1 MRESLTLSAREQQ
14 RVEVVSRWLA
24 GMVTSAEAA
33 LLLGCSERTAW
44 RLRAALL
51 REGAAGMIHGNRG
64 RPSGR
69 RLPEPVADR
78 IVELATTVYRGFN
91 DTHLAEMLAE
101 EQGIEIGRS
110 SLRRLLRSRGIA
122 SPRRRRA
129 ARYRSRR
136 ERMAQEGLM
145 IQVDGSR
152 HDWLEG
158 RGPWL
163 TLVGGIDDAT
173 GKVVGAVFREAE
185 DGVGYLMVLRDMAR
199 RFGLPASIYRDG
211 SSVFAPSHGRAS
223 ERDEATQVA
232 RALTELGITSIHAG
246 SPQAK
251 GRIERAWGTFQDRL
265 VSELRRRDVCDLA
278 GANLLLSEFVA
289 RFNRRFAVP
298 AASPVPAWRP
308 VPAGLDLARVL
319 AFRWRRAV
327 GSDSC
332 VRLDGALLQLPPGAG
347 GRSLAG
353 RRVEVELRL
362 DGRLL
367 VTADGRLLAAVPAP
381 PEPRRLRDL
390 RLLDPQAP
398 APEPTSRNVAYR
410 PSGQHPWRRV
420 APGTKLGATR
430 REEARLTESL
440 SR

>member
-1 MRESLTLSAREQQ
+1 MWENLTLTTKEQQ
-14 RVEVVSRWLA
+14 RTEVVSRWLA
-24 GMVTSAEAA
+24 GILTTAEVV

-44 RLRAALL
+44 RLRATML
-51 REGAAGMIHGNRG
+51 RDGAAGLVHGNRG
-64 RPSGR
+64 RPSAR
-69 RLPEPVADR
+69 RLPDDVAER
-78 IVELATTVYRGFN
+78 IIALATSEYRGFN
-91 DTHLAEMLAE
+91 DSHLAEVLAE
-101 EQGIEIGRS
+101 EEGIAIGRS

-129 ARYRSRR
+129 PRYRRRR
-136 ERMAQEGLM
+136 ERMAQEGLL

-152 HDWLEG
+152 HGWLEG

-173 GKVVGAVFREAE
+173 GRIVGAVFREAE
-185 DGVGYLMVLRDMAR
+185 DGVGYLLVLRDMAR
-199 RFGLPASIYRDG
+199 RFGLPAAIYRDG
-211 SSVFAPSHGRAS
+211 SSVFAPSHPGTRPP
-223 ERDEATQVA
+223 DEATQVA
-232 RALTELGITSIHAG
+232 RALAELGISSIRAG
-246 SPQAK
+246 SAQAK

-265 VSELRRRDVCDLA
+265 CSELRRRGVTDLA
-278 GANLLLSEFVA
+278 GANAVLGDFIP

-298 AASPVPAWRP
+298 AASSVPAWRP
-308 VPAGLDLARVL
+308 VPAGLDLAHVL

-332 VRLDGALLQLPPGAG
+332 VRLAGALLQLPAGAG

-367 VTADGRLLAAVPAP
+367 VLADGRLLAAVPAP
-381 PEPRRLRDL
+381 PEPRRLREV
-390 RLLDPQAP
+390 RRGDPHGP
-398 APEPTSRNVAYR
+398 TVEPTSRNVGYR
-410 PSGQHPWRRV
+410 PRADHPWSQPGRGVRR
-420 APGTKLGATR
+420 
-430 REEARLTESL
+430 RLALTDSL

>member
-1 MRESLTLSAREQQ
+1 MRESVTLNGREQQ
-14 RVEVVSRWLA
+14 RSEVVGRWLA
-24 GMVTSAEAA
+24 GILTTSEAVQ
-33 LLLGCSERTAW
+33 LLGCSERTAW
-44 RLRAALL
+44 RLRAAML
-51 REGAAGMIHGNRG
+51 REGAAGLAHGNRG
-64 RPSGR
+64 RPSAR
-69 RLPEPVADR
+69 RLPDTTADR
-78 IVELATTVYRGFN
+78 ITELATTVYRGFN

-101 EQGIEIGRS
+101 EEDIVIARS
-110 SLRRLLRSRGIA
+110 SLRRLLRARGIA

-129 ARYRSRR
+129 PRYRSRR
-136 ERMAQEGLM
+136 ERMAQAGLM
-145 IQVDGSR
+145 VQVDGSR

-173 GKVVGAVFREAE
+173 GLIVGAVFREAE
-185 DGVGYLMVLRDMAR
+185 DGVGYLLVLREMAR

-211 SSVFAPSHGRAS
+211 SSVFAPTHGSAR
-223 ERDEATQVA
+223 ERDEATQIA
-232 RALTELGITSIHAG
+232 RALSELGVTSIPAG

-265 VSELRRRDVCDLA
+265 ASELRRRGVTDLA
-278 GANLLLSEFVA
+278 GANEVLPGFVA

-308 VPAGLDLARVL
+308 VPVGLDLARVL
-319 AFRWRRAV
+319 AFRWRRVV

-332 VRLDGALLQLPPGAG
+332 VRLDGALLQLPAGAG

-367 VTADGRLLAAVPAP
+367 VLADGRLLAAVPAP
-381 PEPRRLRDL
+381 PEPRRLREV
-390 RLLDPQAP
+390 RVLDPQGP
-398 APEPTSRNVAYR
+398 QPEPVSRNVGYR
-410 PSGQHPWRRV
+410 PKTDHPWGRPGPK
-420 APGTKLGATR
+420 APS
-430 REEARLTESL
+430 RLALTDSL

>member
-1 MRESLTLSAREQQ
+1 MRESVTLNAKEQQ
-14 RVEVVSRWLA
+14 RTEVVGRWLA
-24 GMVTSAEAA
+24 GILTTDEAA
-33 LLLGCSERTAW
+33 LLLGCSERNAW
-44 RLRAALL
+44 RLRAAML
-51 REGAAGMIHGNRG
+51 RDGAAGLAHGNRG
-64 RPSGR
+64 RPSAR
-69 RLPEPVADR
+69 RLPDTLSDR
-78 IVELATTVYRGFN
+78 IVKLATTVYRGFN
-91 DTHLAEMLAE
+91 DTHLAEALAE
-101 EQGIEIGRS
+101 EEGITIGRS

-129 ARYRSRR
+129 PRYRSRR

-145 IQVDGSR
+145 VQVDGSR

-173 GKVVGAVFREAE
+173 GTIVGAVFREAE
-185 DGVGYLMVLRDMAR
+185 DGVGYLTILRDMAR
-199 RFGLPASIYRDG
+199 GYGLPASIYRDG
-211 SSVFAPSHGRAS
+211 SSVFAPSQGT
-223 ERDEATQVA
+223 EQQRDEATQVG
-232 RALTELGITSIHAG
+232 RALVELGITSIHAG

-265 VSELRRRDVCDLA
+265 VSELRRRGITDLE
-278 GANLLLSEFVA
+278 GANAVLAAFVP

-308 VPAGLDLARVL
+308 VPAGLDLGRVL

-327 GSDSC
+327 GSDST
-332 VRLDGALLQLPPGAG
+332 VRLHGALLQLPAGAG

-367 VTADGRLLAAVPAP
+367 VVADGRLLAAVPAP
-381 PEPRRLRDL
+381 PEPRRLREV
-390 RLLDPQAP
+390 RVLDPKGPTP
-398 APEPTSRNVAYR
+398 AAGEERPGYR
-410 PSGQHPWRRV
+410 PRSDHPWNRPGPK
-420 APGTKLGATR
+420 APSRLA
-430 REEARLTESL
+430 LTESL

>member
-1 MRESLTLSAREQQ
+1 MRESVTLNAKEQQ
-14 RVEVVSRWLA
+14 RSEVVGRWLA
-24 GMVTSAEAA
+24 GILTTSEAVA
-33 LLLGCSERTAW
+33 LLGCSERMAW
-44 RLRAALL
+44 RLRAAIL
-51 REGAAGMIHGNRG
+51 REGAAGLVHRNRG

-69 RLPEPVADR
+69 RLPDAVADQ
-78 IVELATTVYRGFN
+78 IVELATTTYRGFN

-101 EQGIEIGRS
+101 EEGIAIGRS
-110 SLRRLLRSRGIA
+110 SLRRLLRARGIA

-129 ARYRSRR
+129 PRYRSRR

-173 GKVVGAVFREAE
+173 SKVVGAVFREAE
-185 DGVGYLMVLRDMAR
+185 DGVGYLTVLRDTAR

-211 SSVFAPSHGRAS
+211 SSVFAPSHGS
-223 ERDEATQVA
+223 PGERDEATQVG
-232 RALTELGITSIHAG
+232 RALAELGITSIRAG

-265 VSELRRRDVCDLA
+265 VSELRRRGVSDIA
-278 GANLLLSEFVA
+278 GANAVLADFVP
-289 RFNRRFAVP
+289 RFNDRFAVP

-308 VPAGLDLARVL
+308 VPAGLDLGRVL

-327 GSDSC
+327 GSDST
-332 VRLDGALLQLPPGAG
+332 VRLEGAALQLPPGVG

-367 VTADGRLLAAVPAP
+367 VLADGRLLSAVPAP
-381 PEPRRLRDL
+381 PEPRRLREV
-390 RLLDPQAP
+390 RVLDPAAP
-398 APEPTSRNVAYR
+398 PLEPTSRNVGYR
-410 PSGQHPWRRV
+410 PRPGHPWNRPGPK
-420 APGTKLGATR
+420 APSRLA
-430 REEARLTESL
+430 LTESL
-440 SR
+440 NR

>member
-1 MRESLTLSAREQQ
+1 MRESVTLNAREQQ
-14 RVEVVSRWLA
+14 RSEVVGRWLA
-24 GMVTSAEAA
+24 GILTTGEVVR
-33 LLLGCSERTAW
+33 LLGCSERTAW
-44 RLRAALL
+44 RLRAAMLAK
-51 REGAAGMIHGNRG
+51 GAAGLAHGNRG
-64 RPSGR
+64 RPSAH
-69 RLPEPVADR
+69 RLPDAVADR
-78 IVELATTVYRGFN
+78 IVELATTEYRGFN

-101 EQGIEIGRS
+101 EEGVVIARS
-110 SLRRLLRSRGIA
+110 SLRRLLRARGLA

-129 ARYRSRR
+129 PRYRSRR

-163 TLVGGIDDAT
+163 TLVDGIDDAT

-185 DGVGYLMVLRDMAR
+185 DGVGYLLVLRDTAR

-211 SSVFAPSHGRAS
+211 SSVFAPTHGRAR

-232 RALTELGITSIHAG
+232 RALAELGITLIPAG

-251 GRIERAWGTFQDRL
+251 GRIERAWGTFEDRL
-265 VSELRRRDVCDLA
+265 VSELRRRGISDLA
-278 GANLLLSEFVA
+278 GANGVLRDFIP

-308 VPAGLDLARVL
+308 VPVELDLARVL

-332 VRLDGALLQLPPGAG
+332 VRLDGALLQLPAGAG

-381 PEPRRLRDL
+381 PEPRRLREL
-390 RLLDPQAP
+390 RMLDPQGSP
-398 APEPTSRNVAYR
+398 PEPTSRNVGYR
-410 PSGQHPWRRV
+410 PRPTTPGADP
-420 APGTKLGATR
+420 APR
-430 REEARLTESL
+430 PPVDWP
-440 SR
+440 